1 MVDGGAGT
9 VRRWILG
16 TSAVLVLALLVIA
29 LFPWG
34 LLQGVLADRLSK
46 RFERPVFIG
55 SLKRIDHIGFT
66 PTVALRDVRIPQAG
80 WAGSGDFLRL
90 DEARVSF
97 PVWALL
103 TGTVKPRDIEI
114 SGLRLALVRTKDGRT
129 NWSREEEGSGSG
141 DRIGL
146 EAVTVR
152 NSVIRYQDAKQDR
165 HATLRLASN
174 AQGFRVVGNGTILGA
189 PVGIAVTGAPIVRS
203 RQDSWPFQARIDGE
217 ALTMHAR
224 GTMDRPL
231 DTSHM
236 TLDLDT
242 RAADLKLVD
251 AVIEA
256 GLFRTQPVA
265 LKAHVRHDGRDW
277 TITKLAGTIG
287 RSDIAGRVVVK
298 KRDNRTKLDGEIA
311 SRRFDFDDLSSDQ
324 GLAERRA
331 RRQRI
336 GPRVIPDTRINLANV
351 DKLDG
356 TLTVRIDR
364 VTSRN
369 GDPALTRL
377 SGKLVLDHQRLEIAP
392 LTLGFSGGKATGR
405 ATVDQREGAA
415 HPTLALD
422 LKVEGGQLRMFAD
435 AGPVTGRMQ
444 ARARL
449 TGRGDTIRQAVGRSS
464 GRVGLVVRDGALPAR
479 YAEALGFDAV
489 GALTADKEARATL
502 RCLVLQL
509 PVSGGEGRVNSLVVD
524 TSVSQLVGNGS
535 IQFPREQIAIR
546 LTGAPKQKSLL
557 RLPGEARLTG
567 SLSAPR
573 LTIPHE
579 TTSVGNILKA
589 VGRTIT
595 GRQGALAT
603 DADCASLSAQALR

>member
-1 MVDGGAGT
+1 MADGGTGT
-9 VRRWILG
+9 VRRWILSG
-16 TSAVLVLALLVIA
+16 SVVLVLALLVIA

-34 LLQGVLADRLSK
+34 VLRAVLADRLSK
-46 RFERPVFIG
+46 HFERPVFIG
-55 SLKRIDHIGFT
+55 SLERVDHIGFN
-66 PTVALRDVRIPQAG
+66 PTVALREVRIPQAG

-90 DEARVSF
+90 QEARVTF
-97 PVWALL
+97 PAWALL
-103 TGTVKPRDIEI
+103 TGAVKPRDIEI

-129 NWSREEEGSGSG
+129 NWSREGEGEGSGDG
-141 DRIGL
+141 IGL

-152 NSVIRYQDAKQDR
+152 NSVIHYQDAKQDR
-165 HATLRLASN
+165 HTTLRVASN
-174 AQGFRVVGNGTILGA
+174 GQGFRAVGHGMIRGA
-189 PVGIAVTGAPIVRS
+189 PVRIAVTGAPIVRS
-203 RQDSWPFQARIDGE
+203 RQVPWPFRARIDGE
-217 ALTMHAR
+217 ALMMHAR

-331 RRQRI
+331 RQQRI

-351 DKLDG
+351 DELDG
-356 TLTVRIDR
+356 TLTIRIDR

-369 GDPALTRL
+369 GDPALNWL

-392 LTLGFSGGKATGR
+392 LTLGFSGGEATGR
-405 ATVDQREGAA
+405 ATVDQRGGAA
-415 HPTLALD
+415 HPSLALD
-422 LKVEGGQLRMFAD
+422 LSVEGSQLRLFAD
-435 AGPVTGRMQ
+435 VGPVTGRVQ

-449 TGRGDTIRQAVGRSS
+449 TGRGDTIREAVGRSN

-479 YAEALGFDAV
+479 YAEALGFDVA
-489 GALTADKEARATL
+489 GALTADKDARATL

-509 PVSGGEGRVNSLVVD
+509 PVSGGEGRVNSLIVD
-524 TSVSQLVGNGS
+524 TSASQLVGSGS

-557 RLPGEARLTG
+557 RLPGEAHLTG

-573 LTIPHE
+573 LAIPYE
-579 TTSVGNILKA
+579 TKSVGNILKA

-603 DADCASLSAQALR
+603 DADCAALSTQALR